1 MEQCLNAVVCECRKK
16 QTRGQPISS
25 HMLVCRVNGMLAVTW
40 LLHAAFSNAHLEV
53 TCPVHVLGPI
63 LDSCQHGQ
71 LLFEGI
77 SSADALGVLRMLLG
91 EIGVK
96 DSKVYRT
103 HDLRRGHALDLQLS
117 GRA

>member
-1 MEQCLNAVVCECRKK
+1 
-16 QTRGQPISS
+16 
-25 HMLVCRVNGMLAVTW
+25 MLAVTW
-40 LLHAAFSNAHLEV
+40 LLHAASSNAHLEV
-53 TCPVHVLGPI
+53 TCPVHVPGPI

-71 LLFEGI
+71 LLFEGV

-117 GRA
+117 GRAWHVHLLLGRGCSRPQEHPCIQY